1 MREII
6 NQNINEFT
14 VDIIIR
20 DYQDNL
26 LNIKLFFEQLLIFEN
41 IKFRIIINKQ
51 WLSEDAFTFINNLNS
66 INHSIEVY
74 NYEPKRT
81 CGFYLSSLLKH
92 IKSDYFCISTFRTK
106 YFHNHFNHLINLLG
120 ENQKASVAF
129 ANRIHTQNN
138 IRGLIVEELPYH
150 ILSFDLVDID
160 VEIAMFRS
168 CNYVKYLT
176 ALTFFNGTPG
186 GRGFDISYL
195 LICSLA
201 NGYWIRGS
209 KATLELG
216 TSLKESIKS
225 DWEIFS
231 GSNLLENL
239 FYNNEVIQ
247 SFRWQ
252 FGLSSQ
258 WTING
263 QRKSIK
269 TSKNWY
275 IVKSRQIRSYIFFNW
290 VQFFFLRV
298 FKKLTSN
305 RFYNKNT

>member
-6 NQNINEFT
+6 KQNINEFT

-20 DYQDNL
+20 DYQDSL
-26 LNIKLFFEQLLIFEN
+26 LNIQLFFEQLLVFEI

-51 WLSEDAFTFINNLNS
+51 WLSEEAFLFINNLNS
-66 INHSIEVY
+66 THHSIEVY
-74 NYEPKRT
+74 DHEPKRT
-81 CGFYLSSLLKH
+81 CGFYINSLLNH
-92 IKSDYFCISTFRTK
+92 IKSDYFCIGTFRTK
-106 YFHNHFNHLINLLG
+106 YFQNHFNHLIMLLG

-129 ANRIHTQNN
+129 ANRVHTQNN

-168 CNYVKYLT
+168 CNYVKCLT
-176 ALTFFNGTPG
+176 ALTFFNGIPG

-201 NGYWIRGS
+201 HGYWIRGS
-209 KATLELG
+209 KATLELKN
-216 TSLKESIKS
+216 SLKESIES

-247 SFRWQ
+247 NFRWQ

-263 QRKSIK
+263 QRKTIK

-275 IVKSRQIRSYIFFNW
+275 IVKIRLIRRYIVFNW
-290 VQFFFLRV
+290 IQFFFLRV

-305 RFYNKNT
+305 RFYNKNH